1 MAAGCSPLCVCFF
14 VSSMIV
20 VVGNEL
26 GFDCTVRGGVAAEQA
41 GNGLDPQSPLLPEKL
56 LSPNF

>member
-1 MAAGCSPLCVCFF
+1 MFAFF